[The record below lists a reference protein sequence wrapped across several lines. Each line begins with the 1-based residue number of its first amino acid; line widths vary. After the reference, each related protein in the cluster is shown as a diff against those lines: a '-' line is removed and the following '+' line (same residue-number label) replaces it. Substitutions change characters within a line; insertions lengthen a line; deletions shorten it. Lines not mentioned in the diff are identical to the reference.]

1 MQFAKVHASVKTLL
15 WTHVD
20 GEIRDTRDSES
31 GLVSATVQRRK
42 TFMDHEKLNI

>member
-1 MQFAKVHASVKTLL
+1 MQFAKVHASVKFLL

-20 GEIRDTRDSES
+20 GEIRDNES
-31 GLVSATVQRRK
+31 GLVPTTVQI

>member
-1 MQFAKVHASVKTLL
+1 MQFAKVHASVKFFL

-20 GEIRDTRDSES
+20 GEIRDSES

>member
-1 MQFAKVHASVKTLL
+1 MQFAKVHASVKTFL

-20 GEIRDTRDSES
+20 GEIWDCES